1 MYASPEQR
9 VAGGGCLDL
18 VGWMEAELGLEEG
31 SLSGTWDYAHSLQI
45 VWNNAIKQH
54 EEVEDLITLI
64 FSSMDDYRT
73 GQCGAIFKARA
84 EELGHLILSNKKK
97 QTTR

>member
-1 MYASPEQR
+1 
-9 VAGGGCLDL
+9 
-18 VGWMEAELGLEEG
+18 MEAELGLEEG

-54 EEVEDLITLI
+54 AEVEDLITLM
-64 FSSMDDYRT
+64 FGSMDEYRT
-73 GQCGAIFKARA
+73 GQSSAIFRERA